1 MSGYLRTPQPTSL
14 DRAAV
19 TAVVTRFVADEIA
32 HLDRTAD
39 PFRIEHDC
47 VNARGHDFIAAC
59 GDVVCCHCGKV
70 VWS

>member
-1 MSGYLRTPQPTSL
+1 MGYLRQGQPPSL

-32 HLDRTAD
+32 HLMRIED

-47 VNARGHDFIAAC
+47 LNPAGHDFIAAC